1 MSPLVRSLRTAV
13 VLVTLAF
20 GLCVSSVRAQGE
32 HGVAAGETAEHA
44 AQTTMAMN
52 SEEFFLSQYSHLV
65 PHPFFG
71 GHATGGEASPAGGA
85 HEPSWF
91 TFYNVNA
98 AQVVALLLM
107 LVVFGVVL
115 LSFRSSNSPWIV
127 RVFRGFCR
135 WVRDEMV
142 VKVMGEADGRAFT
155 PFFLYIFFFITFMNL
170 LGMVPVVGITATACV
185 YVTAALALITF
196 GMMVIGGMLKQGAGA
211 FWKNLLPH
219 GLPLWLVPLMIVL
232 ELIGLVVKPF
242 ALTIRLF
249 ANMLAGHLVIY
260 SFIGMIFL
268 FAKMME
274 MKFYAWGTAG
284 LSVGM
289 GVFISIIEAFVA
301 LLQAYIFTFL
311 SIIFVQQA
319 RHPAH

>member
-1 MSPLVRSLRTAV
+1 MSPITRSVRSLLEN
-13 VLVTLAF
+13 LVIAIALASAL
-20 GLCVSSVRAQGE
+20 LCSR
-32 HGVAAGETAEHA
+32 AAGQDHPPAQAPHA
-44 AQTTMAMN
+44 ADTTMAMPN
-52 SEEFFLSQYSHLV
+52 EAFFNLQYEHLV
-65 PHPFFG
+65 PHALFG
-71 GHATGGEASPAGGA
+71 APHGEAADAHGPAWLA
-85 HEPSWF
+85 
-91 TFYNVNA
+91 FYNVNA
-98 AQVVALLLM
+98 AQLVVLALM

-115 LSFRSSNSPWIV
+115 ASFRSRSSPWIV

-142 VKVMGEADGRAFT
+142 VKIMGEDEGRAFA
-155 PFFLYIFFFITFMNL
+155 PFFLYLFFFIAFMNL
-170 LGMVPVVGITATACV
+170 LGMVPVVGVTATACV
-185 YVTAALALITF
+185 FVTASLAVVTF
-196 GMMVIGGMLKQGAGA
+196 AMMLAGGMQKQGVVA
-211 FWKNLLPH
+211 FWTNLLPH
-219 GLPLWLVPLMIVL
+219 GLPAWLVPLMIVL

-311 SIIFVQQA
+311 SIIFVHQS